1 MVIAVEP
8 YSGVLEPGMR
18 SGAKLLPLANEQGHL
33 LCVAPATPL
42 DLLQAKDAARR
53 AQRLAE
59 LEKFHLLEEAPV
71 PAALVEL
78 ARSE

>member
-1 MVIAVEP
+1 M
-8 YSGVLEPGMR
+8 
-18 SGAKLLPLANEQGHL
+18 
-33 LCVAPATPL
+33 APATPL

-53 AQRLAE
+53 AQRLVE

-78 ARSE
+78 ARSG